1 MTKHQSEP
9 NAQPA
14 SEPATCAVCPWCDYR
29 LPLPSEDY
37 RCCPR
42 CYGSFSFRKPVEC
55 GRVRC
60 LEAKPVTDGYPIPHH
75 RRRMVVCSICGN
87 KRCPKAEYH
96 GYACSGSNDTAQT
109 PVIAAQPPA
118 SEPSGRE
125 ESLNSLEAR
134 LAADIRA
141 IDGNHDKGAAEL
153 AEQLIARGWH
163 PAPRGVQDG
172 EGELPSVIANRES
185 AVRFLSAKIAAIEAE
200 RDTLKKSR
208 DDLAEAVKL
217 YRKAADDAGCP
228 PGASPYHWLTMIL
241 AELNGADQACNILR
255 AAYDNVVGG
264 KASSADILL
273 GAMQHAAALEASH
286 ASLQAKLDAVA
297 EASRK
302 ASDRYW
308 NGGLLE
314 PVMRDLRAALAE

>member
-1 MTKHQSEP
+1 M
-9 NAQPA
+9 NADWLRKMA
-14 SEPATCAVCPWCDYR
+14 DAEDKCRSVSVGGLAVE
-29 LPLPSEDY
+29 L
-37 RCCPR
+37 
-42 CYGSFSFRKPVEC
+42 GM
-55 GRVRC
+55 
-60 LEAKPVTDGYPIPHH
+60 H
-75 RRRMVVCSICGN
+75 
-87 KRCPKAEYH
+87 
-96 GYACSGSNDTAQT
+96 
-109 PVIAAQPPA
+109 QPPA

-163 PAPRGVQDG
+163 PATPRVQDG
-172 EGELPSVIANRES
+172 EGERPSVRANRES
-185 AVRFLSAKIAAIEAE
+185 AVRFLSAQIAALEAD

-208 DDLAEAVKL
+208 DDLSEAVKL
-217 YRKAADDAGCP
+217 YRKAVDDAGCP